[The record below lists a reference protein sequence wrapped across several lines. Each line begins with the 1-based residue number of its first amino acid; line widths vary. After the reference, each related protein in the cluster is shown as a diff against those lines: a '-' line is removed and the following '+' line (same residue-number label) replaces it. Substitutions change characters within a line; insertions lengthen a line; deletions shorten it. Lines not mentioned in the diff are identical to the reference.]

1 MCVHPTTT
9 RAKLDSFCQHH
20 DAKVQ
25 EWIHQL
31 SIDQEISSLD
41 KHPGF
46 QIIGDNVD
54 VYVKS
59 RHERMNS
66 KAKSMHWFQIY
77 AIKNRISGS
86 HLPNDLPLNDIL
98 TVPNSIF
105 IPTVSDCLKLRSH
118 LIILC
123 SRILIKYCPFFVEF
137 SSCVEKHIIHNY
149 SAEMSKPSEIVRT
162 IFHSFN
168 HNQSFFPLR
177 FHLESLGNKRLKEM
191 K

>member
-1 MCVHPTTT
+1 M
-9 RAKLDSFCQHH
+9 
-20 DAKVQ
+20 
-25 EWIHQL
+25 HQL
-31 SIDQEISSLD
+31 SIGQEISSLE

-54 VYVKS
+54 MYVKA

-86 HLPNDLPLNDIL
+86 HFPNDLPLNDIL
-98 TVPNSIF
+98 TVLNSIF
-105 IPTVSDCLKLRSH
+105 IPIVSDCLKLRPH

-123 SRILIKYCPFFVEF
+123 SDKYVPFFVEF
-137 SSCVEKHIIHNY
+137 ISCVEKHITHNY

-162 IFHSFN
+162 IFHLLLIIIYHFL
-168 HNQSFFPLR
+168 PLR